1 MNKGVSYKERAD
13 DRRSK
18 KADVQATREQKR
30 AEKQAA
36 EQRHQCD
43 LSLLAAV
50 VTCERCLEK
59 VSNLEG
65 KLQTHQNLHCGSK
78 LKEPWRRKCCSC
90 GNGGHLT
97 GNDVRCE
104 NHGKPVWVDLSV
116 PAQKDLASARDKQW
130 AEEYTPRFEITQE
143 VEMSSVSGLQNLRFA
158 LGASA
163 DDEQSVHFVMAE
175 IGANDV
181 TFEDS
186 ITGTVTIGTI
196 TPGSHAHCAMEVM
209 EGMQLVWIDRSE
221 RDDWGNAAGA
231 TDALNMGCELADV
244 EGDGQGGRTK
254 VLLRRQE
261 PQPMNMGYAM
271 KPPRIVYPAMTD
283 AQIDFLVREIEKPG
297 RLGADAAHRSM
308 EAKFQDKAQVL
319 ERQRIDSFIS
329 RYLQMVAG
337 TIDFT
342 AQVRA
347 SRGRTGVGAAVG
359 DSGSDSDDSS
369 NASDSGGGDSD
380 GVTDYGGE
388 FGTGIR
394 SQPSERQCLEPKINT
409 GAGIMI
415 GTVVVAWQKENEPHE
430 LPAEWCQGKVTK
442 HNPRTFGIEW
452 DVSAHKGAGQVMYEA
467 VTLDWDSYGTTGYW
481 FMVGGDGSDSGSASG
496 SDSDISG
503 GSGSGTEV
511 TPAPPGSTEAA
522 AAARTARCLNRQK
535 SADK

>member
-1 MNKGVSYKERAD
+1 
-13 DRRSK
+13 
-18 KADVQATREQKR
+18 
-30 AEKQAA
+30 
-36 EQRHQCD
+36 
-43 LSLLAAV
+43 
-50 VTCERCLEK
+50 
-59 VSNLEG
+59 
-65 KLQTHQNLHCGSK
+65 
-78 LKEPWRRKCCSC
+78 
-90 GNGGHLT
+90 
-97 GNDVRCE
+97 
-104 NHGKPVWVDLSV
+104 
-116 PAQKDLASARDKQW
+116 
-130 AEEYTPRFEITQE
+130 
-143 VEMSSVSGLQNLRFA
+143 MSSVSGLQNLRFA

-308 EAKFQDKAQVL
+308 EAKFQDKALVL

-347 SRGRTGVGAAVG
+347 SRGRTGAGAAVG

-415 GTVVVAWQKENEPHE
+415 GTVVVAWQMRTNHTSSQPSGAKARS
-430 LPAEWCQGKVTK
+430 LSTTRGRSVLSGTS
-442 HNPRTFGIEW
+442 PRTRELGRSCTRRSRSIGIATAPQGTGLW
-452 DVSAHKGAGQVMYEA
+452 LV
-467 VTLDWDSYGTTGYW
+467 VT
-481 FMVGGDGSDSGSASG
+481 
-496 SDSDISG
+496 
-503 GSGSGTEV
+503 
-511 TPAPPGSTEAA
+511 AA
-522 AAARTARCLNRQK
+522 IAAARRAATAT
-535 SADK
+535 SAVAVAVAQRSRRLRREAQRLLLRRAPRAALTDRSQLTSDLLRTITRISGTCADSHSSLDLHYWSVVP